1 MERTPQQDLAKT
13 PPELRERPERP
24 APWIN
29 TRPRENQQL
38 DRRDL
43 ERSMERLEMVLGR

>member
-13 PPELRERPERP
+13 PQEARERPERP
-24 APWIN
+24 PPWEN
-29 TRPRENQQL
+29 TRPRENQEL
-38 DRRDL
+38 DHRDL